1 MISNKNKKYIQ
12 LNINS
17 IIYEKNHPK
26 IKKKKSSRRA
36 QESLIYSHT
45 ELETIPLMIE
55 F

>member
-26 IKKKKSSRRA
+26 IKKKSSRRA